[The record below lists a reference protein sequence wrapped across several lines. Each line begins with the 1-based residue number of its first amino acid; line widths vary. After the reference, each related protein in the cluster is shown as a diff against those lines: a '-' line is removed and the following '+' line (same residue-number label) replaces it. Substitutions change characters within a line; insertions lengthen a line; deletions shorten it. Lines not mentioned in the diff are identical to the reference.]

1 MAPIQTASRSRVRR
15 GVALALLLAPC
26 AALRPAPA
34 GDCPLQIRQI
44 YLSGRAPQVIVRNR
58 GDHPVGHL
66 VFRVAYQDL
75 FPRYQE
81 LTVESDSIV
90 QSGQRMTISLQR
102 IDTSVEWETLSVSVA
117 CEAVTGE

>member
-34 GDCPLQIRQI
+34 GDCPL
-44 YLSGRAPQVIVRNR
+44 RNR

-90 QSGQRMTISLQR
+90 QPGQRMTISLQR